1 MHSFRKGTS
10 DMRRITAGL
19 TYANVVSTVCLFI
32 LLGGGAYAA
41 TQLPRSSVGSAQI
54 KQGAVTS
61 SKVRNRSLRAVD
73 FKRGQLPRGPQGP
86 PGAPA
91 PRPLPTLSGI
101 FGPPDFAH
109 VALDGTLDER
119 RTQGGVRSSK
129 RVSPGSGTYCLTVA
143 ISTYDSDVV
152 TTPRNVTVTPESPD
166 TAVAVTVDRELIPP
180 DCGNVYVTTTDASD
194 GTPKD
199 SAFYAS
205 FD

>member
-1 MHSFRKGTS
+1 MQRL
-10 DMRRITAGL
+10 TARL

-41 TQLPRSSVGSAQI
+41 TRLPRGSVGAAQI

-61 SKVRNRSLRAVD
+61 SKVRNRSLRAID
-73 FKRGQLPRGPQGP
+73 FKRGQLPRGPHGA
-86 PGAPA
+86 PGAAA
-91 PRPLPTLSGI
+91 PRPLPSLSGI

-109 VALDGTLDER
+109 VALDGTTDEQ

-129 RVSPGSGTYCLTVA
+129 RVSPGSGTYCLSVLTG
-143 ISTYDSDVV
+143 TYDNDVV

-166 TAVAVTVDRELIPP
+166 TAVAVTVDQALIPP
-180 DCGNVYVTTTDASD
+180 GCGDVYITTTDASD

-199 SAFYAS
+199 SGFYAS